1 MLKPTT
7 PSEEQTNACVSSF
20 AMNNAAAN
28 ASAITSNL
36 KPVSGFTLVEILIA
50 LTLFILISVSIY
62 SVSNNILGVISRN
75 QVRSIAVSV
84 IENEIET
91 LRNMQYESVGIVGGF
106 PVGMLEAEKTVTVR
120 GIEFSLSTTVRTIDD
135 PFDGTIGGNPN
146 DTAPADYKLVEFEIV
161 CLNCSTQIKPIE
173 ITTTVAPPSLE
184 TTTNNGALFV
194 RTFDASG
201 QPVVNADVHVENN
214 VLNPTITI
222 NDETNVDGVL
232 QLVDIPTS
240 TQSYEIAVSKDGYT
254 SEQTYTPGEPSNPS
268 PVNSHSTVATQ
279 AITTISFQIDRVS
292 TVNLVSS
299 DKFCSG
305 IQGVNFQIQG
315 TKLIGI
321 APDVYRYFATSITG
335 PEGIVSLNNVVWDTY
350 TLTNTDGDYD
360 IAGNNPGLSFTI
372 DPNAT
377 VNARWLMTPKNPS
390 ALHVNVRDTF
400 GNLIDNASV
409 RLQGGSTNETS
420 FTGRNSFSQ
429 TDWSGLKYSSK
440 DAGVETDNP
449 SGEITLVQNG
459 GPYATNTTSSLISE
473 TFDLGTS
480 TTEFYNLDFYPIS
493 QPAETGNDS
502 LRIQIATNNDNSSWN
517 FVGPDGTSESYYT
530 TNGMQIHESH
540 NNNRYLRY
548 KIFLRTAS
556 EVHTPSLEDIKFGF
570 SSSCIPDGQA
580 FFNGLSSGTY
590 TITVEK
596 SGFQTFTDN
605 LVSISGNW
613 QEYNVTLTP

>member
-1 MLKPTT
+1 MLKP
-7 PSEEQTNACVSSF
+7 
-20 AMNNAAAN
+20 
-28 ASAITSNL
+28 ITSNL
-36 KPVSGFTLVEILIA
+36 CNTAGFTLTPIHRCDLRRQGGFTLVEILIA

-120 GIEFSLSTTVRTIDD
+120 GVEFSLSTTVRTIDD

-222 NDETNVDGVL
+222 DDETNVDGVL

-279 AITTISFQIDRVS
+279 AITTISFQIDKVS
-292 TVNLVSS
+292 TVNLISS

-321 APDVYRYFATSITG
+321 APDVYRYLTTSITG
-335 PEGIVSLNNVVWDTY
+335 PEGIVSLSNVVWDTY

-360 IAGNNPGLSFTI
+360 IAGNNPALSFTI
-372 DPNAT
+372 DPDAT
-377 VNARWLMTPKNPS
+377 VNARWLITPKNPS

-400 GNLIDNASV
+400 GNFIDNASV
-409 RLQGGSTNETS
+409 RLQGGSTDET
-420 FTGRNSFSQ
+420 FFAGRNSFSQ

-459 GPYATNTTSSLISE
+459 GLYATNTTSSLISE

-493 QPAETGNDS
+493 QPPETGNDS

-530 TNGMQIHESH
+530 ANGMQIHESH

-613 QEYNVTLTP
+613 QEYNATLTQ